1 MGSAPRLPPGNRQH
15 PVPSTLWTAG
25 CHCHLHLS
33 LNASSEKG
41 LRVPRAHATMSLL
54 SELTLAEL
62 LCTMPSSG
70 GRGLCAGG
78 TSIDPAL
85 LYVPTGGR
93 TLEASSFV
101 EDKQGMTALH
111 YGDEAFLPSQFHQPR
126 AGTEAFSACIPSAPQ
141 YNPPT
146 HDSDLEVSATSF
158 PMIRVQINVP

>member
-1 MGSAPRLPPGNRQH
+1 
-15 PVPSTLWTAG
+15 
-25 CHCHLHLS
+25 
-33 LNASSEKG
+33 
-41 LRVPRAHATMSLL
+41 MSLL

-70 GRGLCAGG
+70 GSGLCAGG

-85 LYVPTGGR
+85 LYVPTGGP
-93 TLEASSFV
+93 TLEASNSV

-111 YGDEAFLPSQFHQPR
+111 YGDEASLPSPFHQ
-126 AGTEAFSACIPSAPQ
+126 TEALFACIQSVPQ

-146 HDSDLEVSATSF
+146 HDSDSEVSTNSF